1 MPNINEGTFWSN
13 LFKKL
18 AKILLEGIGGKSKR
32 RRKKTHNQHVVPN
45 EDGWAVRG
53 EGNDRITAKYDYQDD
68 AIRRATEIAKNYNS
82 DIIIHRED
90 GTIRDRRS
98 Y

>member
-1 MPNINEGTFWSN
+1 MSKITEGAFWIN
-13 LFKKL
+13 LFMKL
-18 AKILLEGIGGKSKR
+18 VTIVLKGKGGKSR

-45 EDGWAVRG
+45 EDGWAVKG

-68 AIRRATEIAKNYNS
+68 AIRRATEIAKNYSS